1 MAMTIPFTPV
11 LPVAGATFRQPIACR
26 AKGGVGALAVS
37 NDCPTGIVAGGVSSK
52 GPYLI
57 LPNRGM
63 TLVAQVGFT

>member
-1 MAMTIPFTPV
+1 MLLSDSL
-11 LPVAGATFRQPIACR
+11 LPQGEGRD
-26 AKGGVGALAVS
+26 GALADS

-63 TLVAQVGFT
+63 TPVAQVGFT